1 MAVFTPAQF
10 LNKLRITDYTFEP
23 TENSRSTAD
32 VSGLSYRISHGVSF
46 WQGDIQVSPN
56 TYESQSYVNGLISK
70 IKRPGNYFLFT
81 PKQQARPANF
91 VTGMNLSAVQI
102 DGVQTAGYNVKL
114 KGLPASFKLIEG
126 DLFSFPINGAHRLYR
141 VTNEVT
147 ATSTGL
153 ATVEVHT
160 PLTAGA
166 LPASNTAVALVN
178 PLCTCQYVD
187 GSFSGINYGL
197 AHADSF
203 SFSFKQSFRIS

>member
-1 MAVFTPAQF
+1 MAVFTLAQF
-10 LNKLRITDYTFEP
+10 VNKLRITDYTFEP

-46 WQGDIQVSPN
+46 WEGDIQVSPN
-56 TYESQSYVNGLISK
+56 TYESQVYANGLIAK
-70 IKRPGNYFLFT
+70 IKKPGNYFLFT
-81 PKQQARPANF
+81 PKQQSRPANF
-91 VTGMNLSAVQI
+91 ETGMSFSAVQI
-102 DGVQTAGYNVKL
+102 NGTQTAGYNIKL
-114 KGLPASFKLIEG
+114 KGLPANLKLIEG

-147 ATSTGL
+147 ATGAGL

-166 LPASNTAVALVN
+166 LPAGNTAVAMIN
-178 PLCTCQYVD
+178 PLVTCQYVD

-203 SFSFKQSFRIS
+203 SFSFKQSFIIS